1 MSDAKAPRAPD
12 ASEDGP
18 YHAGLHPGQHFKR
31 HHKNSAFTVA
41 WSLDGKHLFSG
52 GGDNTTRIWSVEG
65 RLVHTMTPE
74 LGNHNSHTTGLAVRR
89 AEDGEEELIT
99 GSYDE
104 TIRFWRNQGT
114 KKHFEHKMTMVY
126 CMAVSPDERCVAAG
140 NNDGKIRMIDAADG
154 THRAMLLGPKTAVLS
169 IDWSPDSKSVCC
181 GSRDERAYVWKLGNL
196 KIGPEEEM
204 RLLQQEYHR
213 FDGHKNDVSG
223 IAWHPDGLWIA
234 TCAHDSTIRIWHQG
248 SGRLVYKIDIPLPE
262 DYASSDYDSDDEN
275 DLRATQHRDR
285 QRHHNSAICLQ
296 WSKDGRNLVTGHIP
310 GWLCVYSSGG
320 NLLHKYEKAHE
331 AKPIYMIRMC
341 PVEGNEMIATSGED
355 HCIAVWKPI
364 NATGTKALTDVS
376 AEGGATTATATPW
389 YQGGATTTATATAGA
404 GAGAAEAAEAA
415 EELTLE
421 ANETVEAPAAAP
433 TLAADPNDGK
443 ASAEVDDEFLD
454 SVD

>member
-1 MSDAKAPRAPD
+1 M
-12 ASEDGP
+12 
-18 YHAGLHPGQHFKR
+18 
-31 HHKNSAFTVA
+31 T
-41 WSLDGKHLFSG
+41 G

-223 IAWHPDGLWIA
+223 IAWQSEEKIKAVRSSRKRIRFSAKLRRAPGNHFAPGMRPTSVTTVLYGTEDLISRKSQSSPQNFSSS
-234 TCAHDSTIRIWHQG
+234 STDQ
-248 SGRLVYKIDIPLPE
+248 
-262 DYASSDYDSDDEN
+262 A
-275 DLRATQHRDR
+275 
-285 QRHHNSAICLQ
+285 
-296 WSKDGRNLVTGHIP
+296 
-310 GWLCVYSSGG
+310 
-320 NLLHKYEKAHE
+320 
-331 AKPIYMIRMC
+331 
-341 PVEGNEMIATSGED
+341 
-355 HCIAVWKPI
+355 
-364 NATGTKALTDVS
+364 
-376 AEGGATTATATPW
+376 
-389 YQGGATTTATATAGA
+389 
-404 GAGAAEAAEAA
+404 
-415 EELTLE
+415 
-421 ANETVEAPAAAP
+421 
-433 TLAADPNDGK
+433 
-443 ASAEVDDEFLD
+443 
-454 SVD
+454 